1 MSQVRILSFRLSLRH
16 TMIEITQ
23 QEFEDNFDAYMDR
36 VEKHKELFL
45 IRMPDGRGVVMTPV
59 EDDLKDLF
67 TDVIEKNYVPEITD

>member
-1 MSQVRILSFRLSLRH
+1 
-16 TMIEITQ
+16 
-23 QEFEDNFDAYMDR
+23 MDR